1 MIENYDIE
9 NDAFIKLSKNSLSTL
24 DNLIKNQ
31 KVEFPISTQVMLD
44 IAIGTLAEGQ
54 SSGQVDILQV
64 FADHPEF
71 LFDNLYFEQPGEY
84 NLHDV
89 IAQVICFRLI
99 SMMQEFLDHINV
111 EYINAFDE

>member
-9 NDAFIKLSKNSLSTL
+9 DDSFIKLSKNSLTTL
-24 DNLIKNQ
+24 DNLIKDE
-31 KVEFPISTQVMLD
+31 KIEIPVSAQVMLD
-44 IAIGTLAEGQ
+44 ISIGSLAEGQ
-54 SSGQVDILQV
+54 SSGQIDMIQV
-64 FADHPEF
+64 FLDHPEF

-89 IAQVICFRLI
+89 LAQVICFRLV

-111 EYINAFDE
+111 EYVNAFGE